1 MCGGVESRVFFQII
15 FLLVPSIFC
24 WSCQISAR
32 SPLGRVFVGPLN
44 FSLEALWVG
53 ERERASKQWEANFSF
68 SLLVFLGLKY
78 PLHTK
83 TYERKSGEKY

>member
-15 FLLVPSIFC
+15 FFVGPVNFLLVLSNFRSKPFGKGFC
-24 WSCQISAR
+24 WSRQFFAR
-32 SPLGRVFVGPLN
+32 SPLI
-44 FSLEALWVG
+44 G

-83 TYERKSGEKY
+83 TYERKSCEQY

>member
-15 FLLVPSIFC
+15 F
-24 WSCQISAR
+24 
-32 SPLGRVFVGPLN
+32 FVGPVNFLLVLSNFRSKPFGKGFVGPVN